1 MAEREIV
8 TVYRSLHT
16 VDTAS
21 IVKATVYIF
30 VILVCK
36 VDMYIL
42 SNVHN
47 NSLSWTLG
55 ITVQQIMEKFD

>member
-1 MAEREIV
+1 MAEREIF
-8 TVYRSLHT
+8 TVYRSYCTRGH
-16 VDTAS
+16 S
-21 IVKATVYIF
+21 IVKTTVYIF